1 MKTNPY
7 KKLLKGYA
15 AAGILLDVAN
25 HGTLDFQTFASEL
38 DCNEITQVGV
48 ITSRQIRQSG
58 VEAVLIIGFLLDL
71 YRQLTDQE
79 KELHK
84 NMLADCDI
92 GRTQSYRSINVWR
105 KLGPR
110 LAKSPKLL
118 RKFIPEGLKMLCEA
132 KVPDAA
138 RDEAVSL
145 ASKGERI
152 TIKLAAEIC
161 ARHGV
166 AMEGDKPVVTTA
178 LAPKNMPPIPSKTVV
193 KELAAEKPATE
204 NPAVKEQAAEVA
216 PPKAR
221 RSLLSFAGTAFR
233 FVVETKTPK
242 LKEISTPVL
251 AAVIADAKRFLTD
264 LENQYDAMTNSDTL
278 PKEE

>member
-38 DCNEITQVGV
+38 DGNEITQVGV

-79 KELHK
+79 KELYK

-105 KLGPR
+105 KLGAR
-110 LAKSPKLL
+110 LAKAPKLL

-138 RDEAVSL
+138 RDEAISL

-152 TIKLAAEIC
+152 TIKVAAEIC

-166 AMEGDKPVVTTA
+166 GMEDDKPVVITA
-178 LAPKNMPPIPSKTVV
+178 LPPQNTPSIPNKTAL
-193 KELAAEKPATE
+193 KELAVEKPATE

-233 FVVETKTPK
+233 FFVETKTPK

-264 LENQYDAMTNSDTL
+264 LENQYDAMTNSDKL
-278 PKEE
+278 PQED

>member
-38 DCNEITQVGV
+38 DGNEITQVGV

-79 KELHK
+79 KELYK

-105 KLGPR
+105 KLGAR

-138 RDEAVSL
+138 RDEAISL

-152 TIKLAAEIC
+152 TIKVAAEIC

-166 AMEGDKPVVTTA
+166 AMEGDRRVVTTA
-178 LAPKNMPPIPSKTVV
+178 LPSKNTPPILDETAV
-193 KELAAEKPATE
+193 KELAEEKPATE
-204 NPAVKEQAAEVA
+204 TPAVEEQAAEVV
-216 PPKAR
+216 PKVR
-221 RSLLSFAGTAFR
+221 RSILSFAGTAFR

-264 LENQYDAMTNSDTL
+264 LENQYDAMTNSGKL

>member
-38 DCNEITQVGV
+38 DGNEITQVGV

-79 KELHK
+79 KELYK

-110 LAKSPKLL
+110 LAKAPKLL

-138 RDEAVSL
+138 RDEAISL

-152 TIKLAAEIC
+152 TIKVAAEIC

-166 AMEGDKPVVTTA
+166 AMEGDRPVVTTA
-178 LAPKNMPPIPSKTVV
+178 LPSKNTPPILDETAV
-193 KELAAEKPATE
+193 KELAC
-204 NPAVKEQAAEVA
+204 
-216 PPKAR
+216 
-221 RSLLSFAGTAFR
+221 LLYTSPSPRDRQKSRMPSSA
-233 FVVETKTPK
+233 
-242 LKEISTPVL
+242 
-251 AAVIADAKRFLTD
+251 
-264 LENQYDAMTNSDTL
+264 
-278 PKEE
+278 